1 MKVNNYDYP
10 DMCVISR
17 SSGTTDDLG
26 NELLTVLY
34 NDCCEIQYGG
44 SGNTSM
50 YVSNYQS
57 SPTLF
62 IPVSN
67 IVFEINDSVV
77 VTGLNGRVTKY
88 TIGQFE
94 SLSDFN
100 DTCIWLKS
108 GVE

>member
-26 NELLTVLY
+26 NEIFTVLY

-50 YVSNYQS
+50 HVSNYQS

-67 IVFEINDSVV
+67 IAFEINDSVV